1 MGRVTAVVCAAF
13 DAAMDEAVYAVR
25 ERVRALGV
33 PMPDRPPHR
42 PHFSLAAARV
52 ERGDELDRVLAVAR
66 EVAARHE
73 PIPVALSEVG
83 RFGRAGVL
91 WLGPAANRGL
101 PALQRDVYRALKRA
115 GWESAFGERS
125 APNLWVPHCTLAT
138 RVAKPLL
145 RELQQAISS
154 DYRPIRGYVSG
165 LATILVGGRGDI
177 ELAPLGTAL
186 PGAARAEGSGT

>member
-1 MGRVTAVVCAAF
+1 M
-13 DAAMDEAVYAVR
+13 
-25 ERVRALGV
+25 
-33 PMPDRPPHR
+33 
-42 PHFSLAAARV
+42 
-52 ERGDELDRVLAVAR
+52 
-66 EVAARHE
+66 
-73 PIPVALSEVG
+73 
-83 RFGRAGVL
+83 
-91 WLGPAANRGL
+91 
-101 PALQRDVYRALKRA
+101 
-115 GWESAFGERS
+115 
-125 APNLWVPHCTLAT
+125 PHCTLAT